1 MKIDRARRVAGLA
14 WLVGRGALGAVM
26 LAGCTRE
33 PAAFVPPPPPEVTV
47 ASPVQRRVPD
57 TMVFTGVTRGVETV
71 EIRARVRGFIEKK
84 HVQDGRRVKQG
95 DLLFTIDPRTYE
107 ASVQQAKAELAARE
121 ADLRLAQTTLE
132 RTQTAGAANAVSK
145 QELDRAEA
153 QRDGAKAQVD
163 LAKARLRSAELDLE
177 FTQIRSPINGRIGF
191 IPVEVGELVG
201 ASEPTLLAHVINDE
215 KVFATYD
222 MDERMVLEI
231 RKANQNRRP
240 GEDGRPN
247 VPVRLGLA
255 NEEGFPHVGQFERGD
270 NTVNPQTGTVRVESL
285 FDNPEGTILPGA
297 FVRVQPQFGERDV
310 VTVPDV
316 AVLSDQRGRYVLVV
330 GAGGKVERRDVRAG
344 DVVDRQRVILEGVGL
359 EDRVIVNGLQ
369 RARPGIEVKVAG
381 ASPAAPAVQ
390 GGGTPGGP
398 QSGGSAGKGG

>member
-1 MKIDRARRVAGLA
+1 MSRVHAVVMRPVLLALGLALGLAGLT
-14 WLVGRGALGAVM
+14 
-26 LAGCTRE
+26 GCKRE
-33 PAAFVPPPPPEVTV
+33 APAFAPPPPPEVTV
-47 ASPVQRRVPD
+47 ASPAQRRVPD
-57 TMVFTGVTRGVETV
+57 TMVFTGVTRGVESV

-107 ASVQQAKAELAARE
+107 ASVQQAKAELASRE

-153 QRDGAKAQVD
+153 QRAGAQAQVD

-177 FTQIRSPINGRIGF
+177 FTQIRSPISGRIGF

-201 ASEPTLLAHVINDE
+201 AAEPTLLAHVINDE
-215 KVFATYD
+215 KIYATYD
-222 MDERMVLEI
+222 MDERVVLEI

-247 VPVRLGLA
+247 LPVRLGLA
-255 NEEGFPHVGQFERGD
+255 NEDGFPHVGQFDRAD
-270 NTVNPQTGTVRVESL
+270 NAVNPQTGTVRIESI
-285 FDNPEGTILPGA
+285 FDNPDGTILPGA

-310 VTVPDV
+310 LTVPDV

-330 GAGGKVERRDVRAG
+330 GASGKVERRDVRAG
-344 DVVDRQRVILEGVGL
+344 DVVERQRIVLDGVGL

-369 RARPGIEVKVAG
+369 RARPGIEVRVAG
-381 ASPAAPAVQ
+381 ANPGAPAA
-390 GGGTPGGP
+390 
-398 QSGGSAGKGG
+398 QSGGGAPKSGG